1 MPSIRK
7 KTTSRPPFKSTL
19 TVKKESTTPVKKNMS
34 KNTPPASQKKGSPKK
49 NNVVEKTDGGS
60 TSSSSP
66 SPPALMTATT
76 GVKEVKSIC
85 SKGSGPANNSSN
97 TGKQQQLQTK
107 TSSNVKGKTAGKST
121 KNKNEDSRLVLTA
134 GPPPEPG
141 TGRRTSHQ
149 YNRQRSSRLHAGNTG
164 SPQPMRGP
172 SLRRPS
178 SFVTK
183 RPSVLSGGL
192 GGKGSVLP
200 QLGVQSYQAWVN
212 TTKNGSATKP
222 QAGPSHSFNYRAK
235 QGVYNGVRSDTAV
248 GSQTYQQKQQ
258 QQFVPPQPLLDPAL
272 KQTLLSLQSLIPV
285 AVAYLEAN
293 PEIDQA
299 LGLLVSHFCQGPLF
313 SSMQQPQQ
321 SFQPQSVFQQMPN
334 MSRCNGKVNGNGSGC
349 QMPYPNYGPSQLG
362 MQFSGGKQSYQQPNR
377 QMKTPESA
385 WNKRK
390 SNAASTSRRGKS
402 N

>member
-1 MPSIRK
+1 MPSLRK
-7 KTTSRPPFKSTL
+7 KTTCRPPFKSTL

-34 KNTPPASQKKGSPKK
+34 KNTPPAIQKKGSPKK
-49 NNVVEKTDGGS
+49 SNVVEKTAGGS

-66 SPPALMTATT
+66 SPPVLMTATT
-76 GVKEVKSIC
+76 EVKSVLG
-85 SKGSGPANNSSN
+85 KGSGQANSN

-107 TSSNVKGKTAGKST
+107 TNSNVKGKTAGKST

-149 YNRQRSSRLHAGNTG
+149 YNRQRSSRLHAGNIS

-212 TTKNGSATKP
+212 TSKNDSATKP
-222 QAGPSHSFNYRAK
+222 QTGPSHSINYRAK
-235 QGVYNGVRSDTAV
+235 QGVYNGVRSGTAV
-248 GSQTYQQKQQ
+248 GSQTYQQKQ

-285 AVAYLEAN
+285 AVTYLEAN

-299 LGLLVSHFCQGPLF
+299 LGLLVSHFCQGQFF

-321 SFQPQSVFQQMPN
+321 SFQPQPVFQQMSN
-334 MSRCNGKVNGNGSGC
+334 MSRCNGKVNGNGNGL

-362 MQFSGGKQSYQQPNR
+362 MQFSGGKKSNQQPNR
-377 QMKTPESA
+377 QTKTPEGA